1 MPRTV
6 ENIRAENQK
15 QLAEAFGK
23 GRVTEIKKMQSASGV
38 KDTVLNL
45 WIEKVLLQ
53 ARAIRNADPKISAT
67 AMEGKLRTWLNEQPG
82 DKENPL
88 LSVPGAVSVFPLSL

>member
-1 MPRTV
+1 M
-6 ENIRAENQK
+6 AK
-15 QLAEAFGK
+15 AFGK
-23 GRVTEIKKMQSASGV
+23 GHVTEIKKMQTASGV

-53 ARAIRNADPKISAT
+53 ARAICEADPKILAT
-67 AMEGKLRTWLNEQPG
+67 VMEAKLCTWLNEQPG

-88 LSVPGAVSVFPLSL
+88 LSVPGAISVFPSALQVLSA